1 MKIDFFLAGRLFRGG
16 GKEGKGIAPIVRL
29 SVIGIMLSL
38 VVMLITVSI
47 AGGFKQNIRSLVYGY
62 TGHLCIA
69 PVAGTSDHFNAP
81 VGMLEAI
88 TSVEGVDRVVPTI
101 EMTGVAKTDSAF
113 AGILLMGDNSLRTRN
128 PLFGQTVSGNYPNF
142 SSADTVPNP
151 ILLPQVTADKLHL
164 KIGDKLRIYFAGTE
178 RMRLRAFTVVG
189 VYSGGK
195 MDMPVGLVSADVLR
209 RVGGL
214 GADDVSRLLIY
225 ASDPDETDL
234 IVTRVFDRLSETLY
248 VGEQR
253 LTINTATELNPMIMD
268 WLSALDTNV
277 AILLTLM
284 GLVGGFTMIAG
295 LIVLVMDKTQFIGM
309 LKALGCGEGSLR
321 RIFLYLA
328 MMLVGRG
335 MIWGNVLAL
344 ILCLLQQHFRWLRL
358 LDPDIYYM
366 DYVPVQVDW
375 LVWILVNLGTLLVTF
390 LMLLAPSHIISRIS
404 PVKALRFE

>member
-38 VVMLITVSI
+38 MVMLITVSI

-234 IVTRVFDRLSETLY
+234 IVTRVFDRLSETFY

>member
-38 VVMLITVSI
+38 MVMLITVSI

-128 PLFGQTVSGNYPNF
+128 PLFGQTVSGNYPSF

-178 RMRLRAFTVVG
+178 RMRLHAFTVAG

-214 GADDVSRLLIY
+214 GTDDVSRLLIY

-234 IVTRVFDRLSETLY
+234 VVTRVFDRLSETLY

-309 LKALGCGEGSLR
+309 LKALGCGERLLR

>member
-38 VVMLITVSI
+38 MVMLITVSI

>member
-38 VVMLITVSI
+38 MVMLITVSI

-277 AILLTLM
+277 AILLILM

>member
-38 VVMLITVSI
+38 MVMLITVSI

-101 EMTGVAKTDSAF
+101 EMIGVAKTDSAF

-128 PLFGQTVSGNYPNF
+128 PLFGQTVSGNYPSF

-178 RMRLRAFTVVG
+178 RMRLRTFTVAG

>member
-1 MKIDFFLAGRLFRGG
+1 MIVAKSDNYIMRSLLYILLFL
-16 GKEGKGIAPIVRL
+16 IPIVGKAQQCR
-29 SVIGIMLSL
+29 VNYTATAENTACGG
-38 VVMLITVSI
+38 TV
-47 AGGFKQNIRSLVYGY
+47 K
-62 TGHLCIA
+62 
-69 PVAGTSDHFNAP
+69 VALA
-81 VGMLEAI
+81 
-88 TSVEGVDRVVPTI
+88 
-101 EMTGVAKTDSAF
+101 
-113 AGILLMGDNSLRTRN
+113 
-128 PLFGQTVSGNYPNF
+128 
-142 SSADTVPNP
+142 SAD
-151 ILLPQVTADKLHL
+151 I
-164 KIGDKLRIYFAGTE
+164 
-178 RMRLRAFTVVG
+178 
-189 VYSGGK
+189 
-195 MDMPVGLVSADVLR
+195 LR
-209 RVGGL
+209 RVAGFGT
-214 GADDVSRLLIY
+214 DDVSRLLIY

-234 IVTRVFDRLSETLY
+234 IVTRVFNRLSETPY

-295 LIVLVMDKTQFIGM
+295 LIVLVMDKTQFIGT

-335 MIWGNVLAL
+335 MIWGNILAL

-404 PVKALRFE
+404 PIKALRFE

>member
-38 VVMLITVSI
+38 MVMLITVSI

-128 PLFGQTVSGNYPNF
+128 PLFGQTVSGNYPSF

-178 RMRLRAFTVVG
+178 RMRLRAFTVAG

-214 GADDVSRLLIY
+214 GTDDVSRLLIY

-234 IVTRVFDRLSETLY
+234 VVTRVFDRLSETLY

-309 LKALGCGEGSLR
+309 LKALGCGERLLR

-375 LVWILVNLGTLLVTF
+375 LVWILVNLGTLLGTF